1 MPKKSLIIMVILS
14 LVLMMLNGCGSSTS
28 TFNSATAG
36 SNDAASA
43 ENVGS
48 SSDKVYKIEKLL
60 SAQEVSEIVGVP
72 VTFDESALKVDSE
85 YGTSNARYV
94 YDTEY
99 STLHAFFRLTQDSAY
114 KSPPNV
120 SSNAASKYES
130 DLGFIKNHSEP
141 IEVLGDKAYLDT
153 KNNQVG
159 VLYKDC
165 YILVGFGAVKKDES
179 ADVCKAI
186 AKKIIENM
194 D

>member
-1 MPKKSLIIMVILS
+1 MFKKSLIILVILS
-14 LVLMMLNGCGSSTS
+14 LALIVLNGCGSSNS
-28 TFNSATAG
+28 TGDSATAG
-36 SNDAASA
+36 GSDAAPA
-43 ENVGS
+43 VNAGS

-60 SAQEVSEIVGVP
+60 SAEEVSEIVGVP
-72 VTFDESALKVDSE
+72 VTFDESALEVDSE

-114 KSPPNV
+114 KNPPNEN
-120 SSNAASKYES
+120 SNAASKYEF

-141 IEVLGDKAYLDT
+141 IEGLGDKAYLDT

-165 YILVGFGAVKKDES
+165 YVLVGFGAVKKDES
-179 ADVCKAI
+179 AEVCKAI

-194 D
+194 Y